1 MIKLNCGVIGLGRL
15 GMKHALAIAG
25 RISNARLAAVS
36 DPVCDSRKRLTDQ
49 FPDIKTFEDY
59 HDLLDI
65 KEIDAV
71 IIASPTTTHTG
82 ILLDSIKAGKAVFC
96 EKPLTLDSNEIPLI
110 ESACREKAALVQVG
124 FMRRFDSGYM
134 EAKKRI
140 ESGEAGDPVSVRSTS
155 RDPSCP
161 PLEFAKK
168 SGGLISDLCIHDIDL
183 VRWFLGSE
191 VSQVFAQ
198 GAVLMYPELGAIS
211 DIDHADLLLRCQNG
225 TLGCIE
231 GSRNSHY
238 GYDVRT
244 EVVCTKG
251 AVFIGTLH
259 NTPCVVLNQYGEN
272 RNTVPGFLDRFE
284 QAYVREIESFTDT
297 VLSGGQPSVS
307 VKDGLAAVRVAVAAG
322 KSLQVSAPVNII

>member
-1 MIKLNCGVIGLGRL
+1 MKKLNCGVIGLGRL
-15 GMKHALAIAG
+15 GMNHALSLAG
-25 RISNARLAAVS
+25 RIPNARLSAVS
-36 DPVCDSRKRLTDQ
+36 DPVPDGRNRLTGQ
-49 FPDIKTFEDY
+49 FPDIKAFDDY
-59 HDLLDI
+59 HDLLEM
-65 KEIDAV
+65 KELDAV
-71 IIASPTTTHTG
+71 VIASPTTTHTG
-82 ILLDSIKAGKAVFC
+82 ILLDSINAGKAVFC
-96 EKPLTLDSNEIPLI
+96 EKPLTLDSREISVI

-140 ESGEAGDPVSVRSTS
+140 DSGEIGEPVSVRCIS

-198 GAVLMYPELGAIS
+198 GAVLMYPELGAIG
-211 DIDHADLLLRCQNG
+211 DIDHVDLLLRCVNG
-225 TLGCIE
+225 RPGCIE

-251 AVFIGTLH
+251 SVFIGTLH
-259 NTPCVVLNQYGEN
+259 NTPCVVLSPEGEKK
-272 RNTVPGFLDRFE
+272 NTVSGFLDRFE
-284 QAYVREIESFTDT
+284 QAYVREMEYFVNT

-307 VKDGLAAVRVAVAAG
+307 VNDGLAAVRVAVAAG
-322 KSLQVSAPVNII
+322 KSLQASAPVNII